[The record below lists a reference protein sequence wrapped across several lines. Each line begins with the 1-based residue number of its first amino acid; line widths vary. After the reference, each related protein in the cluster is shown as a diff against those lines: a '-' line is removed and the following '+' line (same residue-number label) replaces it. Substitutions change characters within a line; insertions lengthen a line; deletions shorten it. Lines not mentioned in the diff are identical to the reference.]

1 MMFFHK
7 SQMQHGLCW
16 RPRELHR
23 GEAFQVS
30 HEILRLQVLK
40 KTTFSSVFLDN
51 EEYHIDCVSPK
62 TPGFLEN
69 SQVSGTSVLLGQG
82 FRFLKPYLPR
92 LLCKYDTHFLK
103 SYFEIILLGW
113 ILGCIN
119 FLRCK
124 SSTPLCFPG
133 VSGGPNFFFF
143 FFAPKT
149 KFR

>member
-1 MMFFHK
+1 
-7 SQMQHGLCW
+7 MQHGLCW

-69 SQVSGTSVLLGQG
+69 SEGSGTSVLLGQG

-103 SYFEIILLGW
+103 SYFEIILLG
-113 ILGCIN
+113 
-119 FLRCK
+119 
-124 SSTPLCFPG
+124 
-133 VSGGPNFFFF
+133 
-143 FFAPKT
+143 
-149 KFR
+149 